1 MTQQISPMPER
12 KLTRDEVIALKNK
25 RTLVT
30 VFQISWIM
38 VFVCLAVVA
47 IQIRGTSGP
56 LPALN
61 PVQVIVPLG
70 ATLAL
75 LGSVWTA
82 WQSLKAIQADQRAR
96 FFVFWRYTLV
106 LGGAFILVML
116 AVMAFNPYGDL
127 LQYSQI
133 FRVMIV
139 YHALHALVIGA
150 WMVQVYRNAAQG
162 AYGSSDAWGVEAG
175 AKLWYFVVIAWVLFY
190 AVLYVF

>member
-1 MTQQISPMPER
+1 MTEQISPMPER
-12 KLTRDEVIALKNK
+12 RLSREEILAMKNR

-56 LPALN
+56 LPALTA
-61 PVQVIVPLG
+61 PQVIVPLL
-70 ATLAL
+70 ATVSIVA
-75 LGSVWTA
+75 SAWTA
-82 WQSLKAIQADQRAR
+82 WRSLKAIQGGQRGA
-96 FFVFWRYTLV
+96 FTVYWRYTLV
-106 LGGAFILVML
+106 LGGAFLAVML
-116 AVMAFNPYGDL
+116 AVMAFNPYAGL
-127 LQYSQI
+127 LQYGQI

-139 YHALHALVIGA
+139 YHAVHALVIGA
-150 WMVQVYRNAAQG
+150 WMVHVYRAAGRG
-162 AYGSSDAWGVEAG
+162 AYGPDDHWSIEAG